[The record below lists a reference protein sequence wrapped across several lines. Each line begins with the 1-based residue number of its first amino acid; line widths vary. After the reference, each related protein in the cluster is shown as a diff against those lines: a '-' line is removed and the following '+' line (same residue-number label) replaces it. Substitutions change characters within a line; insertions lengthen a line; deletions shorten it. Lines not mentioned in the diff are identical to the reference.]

1 VRLEKDVFFN
11 GETNAAGFAV
21 LQEAGT
27 LTNNVYVYLL
37 LIVLKK

>member
-1 VRLEKDVFFN
+1 MRLEKDVFFN

-21 LQEAGT
+21 LQGT